1 MINSY
6 EHVFKLHPEVVVI
19 REGVAYD
26 KDDNIVDY
34 DLDLVQAEIDSTAY
48 IAKRVAEYPPIGD
61 QMDALWK
68 GGDQAAE
75 MLNRIQEIKAKYPK
89 G

>member
-1 MINSY
+1 MSDSLR
-6 EHVFKLHPEVVVI
+6 KLYP
-19 REGVAYD
+19 
-26 KDDNIVDY
+26 NIVTTVGDEAFDADGNLVAY